1 MADPAI
7 PISAKPARKPRSV
20 APDKHTLTIQF
31 TEPEDIALY
40 EAIVSGAKHDRRQPG
55 QFALLKLHEL
65 LTPAETNESNED

>member
-1 MADPAI
+1 MADPATLT
-7 PISAKPARKPRSV
+7 PMPTKAVRKPRSV

-40 EAIVSGAKHDRRQPG
+40 DAIVSGAKHDRRQPG

-65 LTPAETNESNED
+65 MTSTGTPADE